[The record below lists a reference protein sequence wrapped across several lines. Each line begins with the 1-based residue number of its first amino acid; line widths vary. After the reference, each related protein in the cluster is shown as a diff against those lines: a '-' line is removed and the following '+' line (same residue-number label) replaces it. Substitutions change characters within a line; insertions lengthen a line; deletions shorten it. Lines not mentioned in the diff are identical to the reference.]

1 VRASRVTHH
10 EEPDLTQSQKAWH
23 AMDVQAVSSYWE
35 SDLRA
40 GLASDE
46 VQARR
51 ARLGENR
58 IPEPPRPSAILQ
70 FLSGFADPLV
80 GALLVA
86 AVIAASVAISEGGSA
101 PWITR
106 FSDTIAILLIVLING
121 VLGFLQER
129 RAEQALD
136 ALQKMA
142 APNAKV
148 LRDGVVA
155 VLPAAALVP
164 GDIVELEAGDSIPA
178 DLRLADTREFAVE
191 EAALTGESTPVEK
204 NAAQSLAEESTLAE
218 RATMA
223 YMGTSVT
230 RGRARALVVQTGP
243 FTELGRIGAL
253 IRATEREE
261 TPLEQRLERFGK
273 QILVACLAI
282 SVALF
287 VIGILRGGQAWTVLL
302 LTAVSLAVAAIPEG
316 LPAITTITLALGMQR
331 MAQRGAIVRKL
342 PAVETLGSATVIC
355 SDKTGTLTQ
364 NAMTVRLVETADALL
379 DVTGEGY
386 APAGRFEQKG
396 AAVTALSPVVT
407 RLLETSAICNGA
419 TVDTSGAVPKVIG
432 DPTEA
437 ALVVLARKGGAERAA
452 LLEGGEVERELP
464 FDSDRKRMSVVVR
477 DAQGARRAHVKG
489 SPDILLPLCTHVL
502 RADGRVPL
510 GAEERARLIARNEA
524 HASQALRVL
533 ALADRDDPDASD
545 PESGLTFLGFAAMI
559 DPPRPEVKVAVS
571 DCHRAGIQVVMIT
584 GDHKLTAVA
593 IAREL
598 GFWHDDS
605 LAMTGEEL
613 EATDDQQLMGN
624 VHRVAVFARVT
635 AEQKLR
641 IVRALKRRGNVSA
654 MTGDGVNDAPAL
666 REANIGIAMGKGGTD
681 VAREAADMVLAD
693 DNFATIVQAVREG
706 RAIFRNIKKFI
717 FFLNSSNAG
726 LVAAVI
732 ASTFFDDT
740 IRFALT
746 PLQLLWINL
755 VTNGLPALALGVDPP
770 VHGLMSEPPRPVSEG
785 LLSLKDLL
793 ATLAVGVVMGGAAL
807 GLYLLPDYAPQI
819 FPAGLSRD
827 EMLAHART
835 MAFTLLAVSP
845 LFHAFSCRSEYES
858 IFKVGLFSNTFLL
871 GAVATSAGVHL
882 ITLFVP
888 PLHGIFRTHSMTNTE
903 WAVVLGLAVLPVPL
917 FELWKLL
924 GPKPPTP
931 PRASVVPGP
940 A

>member
-1 VRASRVTHH
+1 M
-10 EEPDLTQSQKAWH
+10 TQAQRPWH
-23 AMDVQAVSSYWE
+23 AMNVQAVGSYWDA
-35 SDLRA
+35 DLRS
-40 GLASDE
+40 GLKSSE
-46 VQARR
+46 VAAKR

-58 IPEPPRPSAILQ
+58 IPEPPKPNAILQ

-86 AVIAASVAISEGGSA
+86 AVVAASVAISEGGEG
-101 PWITR
+101 PWFAR
-106 FSDTIAILLIVLING
+106 FSDTLAILLIVIVNG

-148 LRDGVVA
+148 VRDGAIA

-178 DLRLADTREFAVE
+178 DLRVFETRNLTIE
-191 EAALTGESTPVEK
+191 ESALTGESTPVEK
-204 NAAQSLAEESTLAE
+204 HGDRALTEEAPLAE
-218 RATMA
+218 RVTMA

-230 RGRARALVVQTGP
+230 AGRARAVVVQTGP

-253 IRATEREE
+253 IRSTEREE
-261 TPLEQRLERFGK
+261 TPLEQRLEKFGK
-273 QILVACLAI
+273 QILVVCLAV

-287 VIGILRGGQAWTVLL
+287 VIGILRGGQTWTVLL

-364 NAMTVRLVETADALL
+364 NAMTVRLAETAEDVFA
-379 DVTGEGY
+379 VTGEGY
-386 APAGRFEQKG
+386 EPTGEFRLDG
-396 AAVTALSPVVT
+396 ARVEKLPTTLV
-407 RLLETSAICNGA
+407 RLLATATLCNTA
-419 TVDTSGAVPKVIG
+419 VVDTSGPTAKVVG

-437 ALVVLARKGGAERAA
+437 ALITLALKGGVQREA
-452 LLEGGEVERELP
+452 LLGAVEIESELP
-464 FDSDRKRMSVVVR
+464 FDSDRKRMTIIVKGNDGKRV
-477 DAQGARRAHVKG
+477 AHVKG
-489 SPDILLPLCTHVL
+489 SPDSLLPLCTHVL
-502 RADGRVPL
+502 RAEGRVVL
-510 GAEERARLIARNEA
+510 TETERERLLARNEE
-524 HASQALRVL
+524 HAAKALRVL
-533 ALADRDDPDASD
+533 ALAERENPDHSA

-559 DPPRPEVKVAVS
+559 DPPRPEAKLAVAE
-571 DCHRAGIQVVMIT
+571 CHRAGIQVVMIT
-584 GDHKLTAVA
+584 GDHKLTAIA

-605 LAMTGEEL
+605 LAMTGAEL
-613 EATDDQQLMGN
+613 EATEDQQLMGL
-624 VHRVAVFARVT
+624 VHRIAVFARVT

-666 REANIGIAMGKGGTD
+666 REANIGIAMGQGGTD

-693 DNFATIVQAVREG
+693 DNFATIVHAVREG

-726 LVAAVI
+726 LVVAVI
-732 ASTFFDDT
+732 AGTFFDDT
-740 IRFALT
+740 LRFALT

-755 VTNGLPALALGVDPP
+755 VTNGLPALALGVDPAVP
-770 VHGLMSEPPRPVSEG
+770 GLMSERPRPVSEG
-785 LLSLKDLL
+785 LLSVKDVIG
-793 ATLAVGVVMGGAAL
+793 TLAVGVVMGGAAL
-807 GLYLLPDYAPQI
+807 GLYLLPDHAPQV
-819 FPAGLSRD
+819 FADGLTRD
-827 EMLAHART
+827 QMLGHVRT
-835 MAFTLLAVSP
+835 MAFTLLAFSP
-845 LFHAFSCRSEYES
+845 LFHAFNCRSEVDS
-858 IFKVGLFSNTFLL
+858 IFRVGLFTNKFLI
-871 GAVATSAGVHL
+871 GAVAASGAVHL
-882 ITLFVP
+882 ITIFVP
-888 PLHGIFRTHSMTNTE
+888 PLHAIFRTDMMTGVE
-903 WAVVLGLAVLPVPL
+903 WAIVLGLSVLPVPL
-917 FELWKLL
+917 FELWKLVA
-924 GPKPPTP
+924 PKPLPAART
-931 PRASVVPGP
+931 SVPSP
-940 A
+940 